1 LTQYEFQEVEPRMTV
16 THVGSNKDYSTNWD
30 SIFSGKKPGKAA
42 PAGKA
47 GAVKKPAAKKKA
59 AKGKR

>member
-1 LTQYEFQEVEPRMTV
+1 MTV

-30 SIFSGKKPGKAA
+30 SIFSGKKPGKAS